1 MNKFLMS
8 ALAGVLLAGCTSE
21 QFAGVKDRVGD
32 FNPLRRGQELDAQI
46 QNDAPMQ
53 TVAGGAIQP
62 APSVATSV
70 ISPPANART
79 AADYDTATPA
89 QKAAAV
95 GSGQTASKGQ
105 YLGTQTV
112 SLGDPQE
119 AGIWVKTSL
128 VSSTRPGTVKLK
140 DGANVLVDLRPL
152 DGSGSAQISLSAL
165 RLLGLG
171 LTSLPE
177 VEIYTR

>member
-1 MNKFLMS
+1 MNKVLIG
-8 ALAGVLLAGCTSE
+8 ALAGLMLAGCTSE
-21 QFAGVKDRVGD
+21 QFANVKERAGA

-46 QNDAPMQ
+46 QSNSPMQ
-53 TVAGGAIQP
+53 TVAGAAIQP

-70 ISPPANART
+70 IFPPANART
-79 AADYDTATPA
+79 AADFDTVTPA
-89 QKAAAV
+89 QKAAAL
-95 GSGQTASKGQ
+95 GSGQTASKGR

-112 SLGDPQE
+112 SLGDPQAE
-119 AGIWVKTSL
+119 GIWVKTSL
-128 VSSTRPGTVKLK
+128 VSAPQPGTVKLK

-152 DGSGSAQISLSAL
+152 DGAGSAQISLSAL